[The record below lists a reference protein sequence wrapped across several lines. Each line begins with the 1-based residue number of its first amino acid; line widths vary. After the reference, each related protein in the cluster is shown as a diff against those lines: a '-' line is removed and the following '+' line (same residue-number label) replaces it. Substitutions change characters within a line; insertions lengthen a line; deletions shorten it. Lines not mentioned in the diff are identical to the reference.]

1 MFHKNI
7 QTDHYEVIAD
17 LQLRQS

>member
-1 MFHKNI
+1 MFRKNI